1 MLSFPMITIAAINGQ
16 QKNNVLYLCHF
27 PFLKK
32 INLIKENDQSN
43 TILFPYYM
51 LIHTHK
57 AHTHTHTYA
66 CHNYIIYVY
75 MYVIPGA
82 HEKWAPGYTQLN
94 TFSPLSSVL
103 FPLPPLLPSLGH
115 SFAAGGL
122 LALTHDYRLM
132 KEERGWFS
140 LPEILI
146 KMPFTVPLMEI
157 AKYTHTHT

>member
-1 MLSFPMITIAAINGQ
+1 MKNGLL
-16 QKNNVLYLCHF
+16 V
-27 PFLKK
+27 
-32 INLIKENDQSN
+32 
-43 TILFPYYM
+43 IL
-51 LIHTHK
+51 
-57 AHTHTHTYA
+57 
-66 CHNYIIYVY
+66 
-75 MYVIPGA
+75 
-82 HEKWAPGYTQLN
+82 TQN

-103 FPLPPLLPSLGH
+103 FFLPSLGH

-157 AKYTHTHT
+157 AKYTHVHTQTYLVILRCT